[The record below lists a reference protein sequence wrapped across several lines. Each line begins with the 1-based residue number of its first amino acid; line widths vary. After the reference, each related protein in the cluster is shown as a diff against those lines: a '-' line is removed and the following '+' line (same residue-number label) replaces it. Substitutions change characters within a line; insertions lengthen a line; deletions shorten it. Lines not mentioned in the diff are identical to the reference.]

1 MGAPESAMLLPPMD
15 KIAPSG
21 APTGACGER
30 VFMGGFIGLTFIELT
45 FIELTFIEPKSP
57 SERRQ

>member
-1 MGAPESAMLLPPMD
+1 
-15 KIAPSG
+15 
-21 APTGACGER
+21 
-30 VFMGGFIGLTFIELT
+30 MGGFIGLT